1 MFVSL
6 RLVQPQDNV
15 VRFSVV
21 SFVLLSLHNE
31 TPLHVIVLSTRL
43 VDVVDA
49 GVVVVVAA
57 ATVDVEDDGGGACR
71 YSCRCCRS
79 CRNTPTTR
87 EKRAQSRSNQQHM
100 GNSAAGR
107 VFFGGCCFK
116 KHRNLCH
123 IVESG

>member
-49 GVVVVVAA
+49 GVVVVVVAA

-79 CRNTPTTR
+79 CRNTPTT
-87 EKRAQSRSNQQHM
+87 
-100 GNSAAGR
+100 
-107 VFFGGCCFK
+107 
-116 KHRNLCH
+116 
-123 IVESG
+123 